1 MEIGLGGV
9 GVWGARRLGR
19 PNGTF
24 LPDWLKIVITFHLVL
39 FSWIFFRAN
48 NLDDAL
54 LIIQRIPQLGTTTF
68 TEAIFAT
75 WQAAGVADV
84 RLEMALS
91 VGLIVILEIIQ
102 WYERYIANMER
113 TFTSNP
119 GWLRWLAYIAMAIAI
134 ANLGAAIESPFI
146 YFQF

>member
-1 MEIGLGGV
+1 
-9 GVWGARRLGR
+9 
-19 PNGTF
+19 
-24 LPDWLKIVITFHLVL
+24 VITFHLVL

-119 GWLRWLAYIAMAIAI
+119 GWLRWLAYI
-134 ANLGAAIESPFI
+134 

>member
-1 MEIGLGGV
+1 
-9 GVWGARRLGR
+9 
-19 PNGTF
+19 
-24 LPDWLKIVITFHLVL
+24 
-39 FSWIFFRAN
+39 
-48 NLDDAL
+48 
-54 LIIQRIPQLGTTTF
+54 
-68 TEAIFAT
+68 
-75 WQAAGVADV
+75 
-84 RLEMALS
+84 MALS
-91 VGLIVILEIIQ
+91 VGLIVILEISQ